1 MRGRDWESRGWFD
14 LCLFHGSI
22 YFCLLSSKES
32 FMVKQRHLEK
42 AQGLTEYAMILVLVA
57 IVVIV
62 TMQLIGPT
70 IGNVFS
76 EIIEHLQF

>member
-1 MRGRDWESRGWFD
+1 
-14 LCLFHGSI
+14 
-22 YFCLLSSKES
+22 
-32 FMVKQRHLEK
+32 MVRQRNLEK

-62 TMQLIGPT
+62 TMQLVGPT

-76 EIIEHLQF
+76 SIIEGLQF